1 MRNIVLNQSA
11 DYYDEQAIEH
21 LKTEPS
27 TLSVSLENSSEVNA
41 SAVANLEKLIAFI
54 EKDIADKKKRNVEM
68 VEAAAQTLLGSY
80 SAPAVGITFSD
91 HLADNL
97 TINKPYRAVSA
108 INEFPPD
115 FMSDRPSII
124 VFFLQKMSSI
134 KVKAMNRMIGCCTS
148 APELFTSIIGVFVS
162 DNDIGVGTIVGSAV
176 FNLIAIPGACS
187 FAAYYNLKVMPK
199 ITSFPIVRDTLF
211 YVLSIIT
218 LILCIKDNQ
227 VDWIES
233 IILLCLYAVYIIIMY
248 FNAQIAN
255 LVQKD
260 SKKYTH
266 HSLSGSASSINE
278 LKGGQKQCKAKKC
291 CCRTLSI
298 DFSNS
303 ETEMPFESQPLL
315 LKQTDHSRI
324 SPPPAYQA
332 TGQTQ
337 HSHQHQHNHHQHHQ
351 HLHRAHSKPNHRSRS
366 QPAVLA
372 VPAVPVTV
380 DQQLSIIPSAPNAEL
395 VVPLDYSKIQ
405 LTPSS
410 NGKFKEIHSV
420 SPSSSS
426 NGTPSPEP
434 DLDYEAIHQALS
446 TTKRGKRAYDV
457 EGNHHLLTADRRPTG
472 RPGTHS
478 PHRHGDASD
487 EPLLLEFQPNGEG
500 ADWTDNAIIR
510 ILLFPFT
517 VLFCMTLPKPSRFC
531 FVFTFLS
538 SIMWIALLTYLI
550 VWMVTLVG
558 FSLGIPDTVSGITI
572 LAAGTSIPELI
583 SSYLIVKK
591 AGLADMAICNSI
603 GSNIFDILFCLGL
616 PWLLKTFV
624 MIVRNGVGFATLAAA
639 SIPIQSTALPL
650 TSVTLL
656 LTIGA
661 MLIIFKVSNW
671 RLSLQTGVL
680 CTVVYI
686 IFLVSSTMLELNV

>member
-1 MRNIVLNQSA
+1 MS
-11 DYYDEQAIEH
+11 
-21 LKTEPS
+21 
-27 TLSVSLENSSEVNA
+27 
-41 SAVANLEKLIAFI
+41 
-54 EKDIADKKKRNVEM
+54 
-68 VEAAAQTLLGSY
+68 QTL
-80 SAPAVGITFSD
+80 F
-91 HLADNL
+91 
-97 TINKPYRAVSA
+97 
-108 INEFPPD
+108 
-115 FMSDRPSII
+115 
-124 VFFLQKMSSI
+124 
-134 KVKAMNRMIGCCTS
+134 
-148 APELFTSIIGVFVS
+148 
-162 DNDIGVGTIVGSAV
+162 
-176 FNLIAIPGACS
+176 
-187 FAAYYNLKVMPK
+187 
-199 ITSFPIVRDTLF
+199 
-211 YVLSIIT
+211 
-218 LILCIKDNQ
+218 LILFFNR
-227 VDWIES
+227 IES

-558 FSLGIPDTVSGITI
+558 
-572 LAAGTSIPELI
+572 
-583 SSYLIVKK
+583 K
-591 AGLADMAICNSI
+591 
-603 GSNIFDILFCLGL
+603 
-616 PWLLKTFV
+616 
-624 MIVRNGVGFATLAAA
+624 
-639 SIPIQSTALPL
+639 
-650 TSVTLL
+650 
-656 LTIGA
+656 
-661 MLIIFKVSNW
+661 
-671 RLSLQTGVL
+671 
-680 CTVVYI
+680 
-686 IFLVSSTMLELNV
+686 